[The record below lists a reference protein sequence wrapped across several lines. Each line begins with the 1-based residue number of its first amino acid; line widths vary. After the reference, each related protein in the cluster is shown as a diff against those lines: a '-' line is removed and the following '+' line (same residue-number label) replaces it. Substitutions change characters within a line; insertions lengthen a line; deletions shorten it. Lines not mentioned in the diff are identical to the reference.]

1 MNQATT
7 TQPSQPPG
15 LFDEFRAMFYWP
27 EVQLL
32 GGLLLI
38 LLIAR
43 LFRKTDKLADARW
56 ADKAAI
62 RHARRKALKQIKHPK
77 ISNTA
82 LYLGDPKQYPI
93 PDAHRHIA
101 VIGTTD
107 AGKTTSA
114 IDQLIRSSLE
124 QGFTA
129 FVYDVKAEQLR
140 KHAAYALSLGYQV
153 HCFAPGMPWSGC
165 YDPLGFLRDEY
176 DSTMARQIAATINR
190 NMMPS
195 SKRDDFFG
203 PAADSLME
211 TVLLLAKGSAY
222 PDFLMAWAILSLPNL
237 ARRLAGAQKGSLDL
251 WAQVAATT
259 TVSVAE
265 AEKTVAGIVGGAVNA
280 FRSFISRDLLPSIVG
295 TPTIPLRMDGK
306 HLVFF
311 QVDEERSA
319 VCAPLC
325 ALMLRMFM
333 LANLNN
339 QFKRETPLCVFLDE
353 FTSAYFPDL
362 DVDLNLRR
370 AYGLVAVLGY
380 QGRSQLLDRYGRD
393 KARNIETGT
402 VTKLIFKTTDEEHQQ
417 ALSRALGEKEAKI
430 ESRSYGSS
438 SNSRSENIHKVPLFP
453 AHQFGQMDQGEMI
466 LVNSGYKSRRQSSLP
481 LHIHKV
487 KINPHTFELERRC
500 LDKFESKIRPRLI
513 HNAQSTGL
521 QLNDEVLRTALID
534 RMAYADMILP
544 EPEEVQAA
552 QQAQQEAD
560 AQDPD
565 QESKPCMI
573 VNSQN

>member
-1 MNQATT
+1 MTQTT
-7 TQPSQPPG
+7 TQPASPSSD
-15 LFDEFRAMFYWP
+15 LFADFRGMLAWP

-32 GGLLLI
+32 GGLLLV
-38 LLIAR
+38 LFIAR

-62 RHARRKALKQIKHPK
+62 RHARRKALEQIKNPK

-114 IDQLIRSSLE
+114 IDQLIRSGLE
-124 QGFTA
+124 QGFTS

-165 YDPLGFLRDEY
+165 YDPMGFLRDEY

-237 ARRLAGAQKGSLDL
+237 ARRLARAQSGSSLDL

-295 TPTIPLRMDGK
+295 VPTIPLRMDEK
-306 HLVFF
+306 HIVFF

-319 VCAPLC
+319 VVAPLC

-339 QFKRETPLCVFLDE
+339 QFKREAPLCVYLDE

-417 ALSRALGEKEAKI
+417 ALSRSLGEKEAKI

-438 SNSRSENIHKVPLFP
+438 NSRSENIHKIPLFP

-466 LVNSGYKSRRQSSLP
+466 LVNSGYKSRRQVSLP
-481 LHIHKV
+481 LHISKV
-487 KINPHTFELERRC
+487 KIKPETFELEKRS
-500 LDKFESKIRPRLI
+500 LEKFESKIRPRLI
-513 HNAQSTGL
+513 HNAQATGL
-521 QLNDEVLRTALID
+521 QLDDVALRTALLD
-534 RMAYADMILP
+534 RMSYADMILP
-544 EPEEVQAA
+544 EPDEVEAA
-552 QQAQQEAD
+552 QQAQQEAK
-560 AQDPD
+560 QPQ
-565 QESKPCMI
+565 QEEAARCTI